1 MNTARTISLVL
12 RIGVAFAFL
21 FPALNAFF
29 DPYAWIG
36 YFPAFLTGFLPDLV
50 LLHTFGV
57 IEIVLALWIL
67 SGQRIFIPSL
77 LATALLIAI
86 VVMNAPDFQV
96 LFRDVP
102 IALMSLLL
110 AILNR
115 PDYSPHSRMQ

>member
-1 MNTARTISLVL
+1 MNTTRITSLLL
-12 RIGVAFAFL
+12 RVAVAFALL

-36 YFPAFLTGFLPDLV
+36 YFPSFLTGIVPDLV

-57 IEIVLALWIL
+57 IEIILALWIL

-77 LATALLIAI
+77 LVTVLLVAI
-86 VVMNAPDFQV
+86 VLVNAPDFQV

-102 IALMSLLL
+102 IALSALVLV
-110 AILNR
+110 ILNR
-115 PDYSPHSRMQ
+115 PHYSPKPSP